1 MEIKEVNSF
10 IVLQKLLFFIVVQ
23 NRTEA
28 LKRAD
33 YSSFYT
39 KYLVII
45 ILLINRLTT
54 VNLN

>member
-1 MEIKEVNSF
+1 MEIKEVNNF

-33 YSSFYT
+33 YSSFSTKFDYNYT
-39 KYLVII
+39 
-45 ILLINRLTT
+45 INKSI
-54 VNLN
+54 NYS